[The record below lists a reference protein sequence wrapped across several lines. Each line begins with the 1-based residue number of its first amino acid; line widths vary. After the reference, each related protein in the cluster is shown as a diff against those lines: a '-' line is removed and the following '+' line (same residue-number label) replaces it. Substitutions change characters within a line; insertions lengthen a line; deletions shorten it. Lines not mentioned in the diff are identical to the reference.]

1 MASSNPVPA
10 TESAIRAR
18 IVELGRTHDEAR
30 PPHVR
35 LPGGAL
41 LSVTDASA
49 RERVAGVAE
58 LGRESGFFRWAE
70 RRVPSPAD
78 FLFPFFFFPDFF
90 SPLSLEFTFEFKF
103 VLRFLDDQ
111 SVPNSNF

>member
-1 MASSNPVPA
+1 
-10 TESAIRAR
+10 
-18 IVELGRTHDEAR
+18 
-30 PPHVR
+30 
-35 LPGGAL
+35 

-78 FLFPFFFFPDFF
+78 FLFPFFFFLISF
-90 SPLSLEFTFEFKF
+90 PLYL
-103 VLRFLDDQ
+103 
-111 SVPNSNF
+111 